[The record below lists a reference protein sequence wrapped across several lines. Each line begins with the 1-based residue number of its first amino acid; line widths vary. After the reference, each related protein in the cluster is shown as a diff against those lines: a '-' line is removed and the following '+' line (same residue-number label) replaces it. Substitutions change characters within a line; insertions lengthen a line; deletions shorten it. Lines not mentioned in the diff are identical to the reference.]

1 MIIARADFEEG
12 EKKLIRAGADQVVIP
27 HVLGGI
33 RMAMASLRPNVVDFM
48 QIAAVGEEG
57 LSLEEVVIPTESK
70 LVGKTVLDSNLKNQY
85 GVTIIG
91 IKRGGEKMTLNPEPG
106 TVLGAGDIL
115 ILIGRVEQLELL
127 NHSVKL

>member
-1 MIIARADFEEG
+1 MQDRALETLDKAVGEGVSWFGAGMPDAELSAGLFEETL
-12 EKKLIRAGADQVVIP
+12 EL
-27 HVLGGI
+27 L
-33 RMAMASLRPNVVDFM
+33 
-48 QIAAVGEEG
+48 AAVGEEG
-57 LSLEEVVIPTESK
+57 LSLEEVVVPTESK

-106 TVLGAGDIL
+106 TILGAGDIL
-115 ILIGRVEQLELL
+115 ILIGRVDQLELL